1 MCKSMHSNFPIN
13 LIKGEIKLWKAY
25 WLFGIVGN
33 IIFSL
38 LILFVTSSTYI
49 NIFFTVISI
58 IYYIITLIGRWNSA
72 SNYNGFKL
80 WPILAKIIVIFSI
93 LGTLSQFNE

>member
-1 MCKSMHSNFPIN
+1 MCKSMYSNFPIN
-13 LIKGEIKLWKAY
+13 LIKDEIKLWKAY

-38 LILFVTSSTYI
+38 LILLVTSSTYI

-58 IYYIITLIGRWNSA
+58 IY
-72 SNYNGFKL
+72 
-80 WPILAKIIVIFSI
+80 
-93 LGTLSQFNE
+93 

>member
-38 LILFVTSSTYI
+38 LILSY
-49 NIFFTVISI
+49 
-58 IYYIITLIGRWNSA
+58 
-72 SNYNGFKL
+72 FKKSVYHL
-80 WPILAKIIVIFSI
+80 
-93 LGTLSQFNE
+93 